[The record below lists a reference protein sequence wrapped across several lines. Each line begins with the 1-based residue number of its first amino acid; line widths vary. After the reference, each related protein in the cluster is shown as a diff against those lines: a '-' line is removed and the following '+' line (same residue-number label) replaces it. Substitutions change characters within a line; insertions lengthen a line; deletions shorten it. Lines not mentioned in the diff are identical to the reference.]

1 MVAGAY
7 LPASQ
12 NTSIIDIALGAIL
25 VPEEGWGMSF
35 ACSSRRQFRE
45 LKEDDYSS
53 IC

>member
-12 NTSIIDIALGAIL
+12 NTSKEYTSVIAIALGASL

-35 ACSSRRQFRE
+35 A
-45 LKEDDYSS
+45 
-53 IC
+53 